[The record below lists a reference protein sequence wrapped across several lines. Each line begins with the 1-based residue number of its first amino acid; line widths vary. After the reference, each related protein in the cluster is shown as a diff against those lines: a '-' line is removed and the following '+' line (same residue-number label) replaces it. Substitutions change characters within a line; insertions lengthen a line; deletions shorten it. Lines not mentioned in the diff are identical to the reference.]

1 VLQPEPAIGVETCFA
16 GAAARAALALA
27 TGAVSPHALHAPV
40 AMQTRVVMVSRFVAL
55 ATLRFG
61 FIFAFLYGAV
71 NSDG

>member
-1 VLQPEPAIGVETCFA
+1 VVAV
-16 GAAARAALALA
+16 A
-27 TGAVSPHALHAPV
+27 TKKKSPHALHAV
-40 AMQTRVVMVSRFVAL
+40 AMQTTVVMVSRFVTL

>member
-1 VLQPEPAIGVETCFA
+1 VLEPEPAIGLELGFA
-16 GAAARAALALA
+16 GTAARAVFALA
-27 TGAVSPHALHAPV
+27 TGAVSPHALHAV
-40 AMQTRVVMVSRFVAL
+40 AMQTTVVMVSRFVAL